1 MIYSMT
7 GFGRTEK
14 NIGNKQVI
22 VELKSL
28 NGKQFDLNAR
38 FPSLLNPFEMLI
50 RKRLQEMLKRGSV
63 QLNISVMQ
71 NGMAKPVAINQEVVK
86 IYYSSIQQITKD
98 LSLDWEKEQQNI
110 LSTILQMPEVVSP
123 ENESLSDEEW
133 KEIDLLIQEAADL
146 LIQFREKEG
155 AAIEQDLLSRVGQIR
170 ALLNEVGQY
179 EQERIQRIKNRIE
192 DNLETIIGKD
202 KWDANRLE
210 QELIYYIEKIDISEE
225 KQRLA
230 AHCKY
235 FKELTSEADVEGVG
249 KKLGFVLQEIG
260 REINTLGS
268 KANDVDLQKIVI
280 QMKDELEKA
289 KEQVLNIL

>member
-1 MIYSMT
+1 MT
-7 GFGRTEK
+7 GFGRSEK
-14 NIGNKQVI
+14 NIENKQVI

-38 FPSLLNPFEMLI
+38 LPSLLNPYELMI
-50 RKRLQEMLKRGSV
+50 RKKLQEVLKRGSL
-63 QLNISVMQ
+63 QLNITVVQ

-86 IYYSSIQQITKD
+86 NYFSSIQKITQD
-98 LSLDWEKEQQNI
+98 LSLDWEKEQQNV

-123 ENESLSDEEW
+123 ENEALSEKEW
-133 KEIDLLIQEAADL
+133 KEIDLMIQETADL
-146 LIQFREKEG
+146 LIQFRKKEG
-155 AAIEQDLLSRVGQIR
+155 AEIEQDLLSRIGQIR
-170 ALLNEVGQY
+170 NLLKEVDKY
-179 EQERIQRIKNRIE
+179 EEERIQRIKNRIE
-192 DNLETIIGKD
+192 DNLEAVIGKD
-202 KWDANRLE
+202 KWDENRLE

-230 AHCKY
+230 AHCHY
-235 FKELTSEADVEGVG
+235 FQELTFEADSEGIG

-268 KANDVDLQKIVI
+268 KANDVAIQKIVI

-289 KEQVLNIL
+289 KEQVFNVL

>member
-123 ENESLSDEEW
+123 EKESLSD
-133 KEIDLLIQEAADL
+133 
-146 LIQFREKEG
+146 G
-155 AAIEQDLLSRVGQIR
+155 
-170 ALLNEVGQY
+170 
-179 EQERIQRIKNRIE
+179 
-192 DNLETIIGKD
+192 
-202 KWDANRLE
+202 
-210 QELIYYIEKIDISEE
+210 
-225 KQRLA
+225 
-230 AHCKY
+230 
-235 FKELTSEADVEGVG
+235 
-249 KKLGFVLQEIG
+249 
-260 REINTLGS
+260 
-268 KANDVDLQKIVI
+268 
-280 QMKDELEKA
+280 
-289 KEQVLNIL
+289 